1 MADVG
6 KGGHH
11 PHAHTCTAYDV
22 AVRPTRRSS
31 ATSADSRALG
41 DGGAHT
47 HAVGRHLSRLGQRR
61 QELGRLR
68 ARERAAATPE
78 IAKVSRRSIRGT
90 EYFHGVSWRFVNFF
104 YEFKCWFHVLVFA
117 VSGIY
122 TKYYPPSRL
131 HFYSDLFHTRWSA
144 RTKGKGGLERSR
156 RPPAAS
162 SNNSSH
168 LEFFHSRGGKGG
180 SKPRRP
186 RRPPAPAGPPFG
198 DSTSQQRWAAAPT
211 AAARRRVEVTAAR
224 ATCACVHTFL
234 FLFFFVAGGAA
245 GPKRQRRST

>member
-1 MADVG
+1 
-6 KGGHH
+6 
-11 PHAHTCTAYDV
+11 
-22 AVRPTRRSS
+22 VRPTRRSS

-47 HAVGRHLSRLGQRR
+47 HAVSRHLSRLGQRR

-122 TKYYPPSRL
+122 TKYYPPSPPP
-131 HFYSDLFHTRWSA
+131 
-144 RTKGKGGLERSR
+144 
-156 RPPAAS
+156 PPAATTALTS
-162 SNNSSH
+162 SSFIPAAARAAAN
-168 LEFFHSRGGKGG
+168 RGARDG
-180 SKPRRP
+180 PRRP
-186 RRPPAPAGPPFG
+186 RARPLA
-198 DSTSQQRWAAAPT
+198 T
-211 AAARRRVEVTAAR
+211 AR
-224 ATCACVHTFL
+224 ASS
-234 FLFFFVAGGAA
+234 GGQRHQPQLRGGSQHLVSAA
-245 GPKRQRRST
+245 KATRPCNLLLPPPRTSLWVYNNCPRLTPCG